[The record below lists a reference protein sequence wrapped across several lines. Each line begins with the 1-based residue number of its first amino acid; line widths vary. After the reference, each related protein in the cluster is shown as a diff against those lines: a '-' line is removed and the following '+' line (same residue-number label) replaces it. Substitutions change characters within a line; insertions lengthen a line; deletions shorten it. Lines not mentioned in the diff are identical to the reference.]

1 MIGIRISLQLWC
13 RFLRRWRPR
22 LCRERAMVALLA
34 VLMLGLFEPLACV
47 LHCALWMPLHM
58 QSSALAQAQ
67 LQHHHHDHA
76 ATQPDS
82 DSSAASILSLD
93 QMLGHDQMSCS
104 GMVRQSDHH
113 CSSDHAPL
121 AQPFHEMVLSAVAL
135 APLLLILRSVAPSA
149 HTPSSPFLLPRL
161 RPPIA

>member
-13 RFLRRWRPR
+13 RFLQRWRPR
-22 LCRERAMVALLA
+22 LYRERAIVALLA
-34 VLMLGLFEPLACV
+34 VLMLGVFEPLACV

-67 LQHHHHDHA
+67 LQHRHHHA
-76 ATQPDS
+76 TTQPDS
-82 DSSAASILSLD
+82 DSPAASILLFD
-93 QMLGHDQMSCS
+93 QMLGHEQMSYS

-135 APLLLILRSVAPSA
+135 MPLLLILRSVAPSA